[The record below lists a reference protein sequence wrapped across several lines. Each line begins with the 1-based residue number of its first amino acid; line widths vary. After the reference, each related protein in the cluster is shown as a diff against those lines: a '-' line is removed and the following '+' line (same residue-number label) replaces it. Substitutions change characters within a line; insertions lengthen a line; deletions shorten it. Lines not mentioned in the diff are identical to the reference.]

1 MFLRFIKA
9 QNGKTM
15 KLAQA
20 LITRANYNMRINEL
34 RNRMRL
40 NARVQEGETPAED
53 VRALLAEVD
62 QLSTELE
69 DLIRKI
75 NRTNN
80 ETEFESGVSLADALA
95 TRDVLRLR
103 QNIYREIAEAGANNQ
118 QRYYSQI
125 KFTRAVDVAAIHR
138 TADQI
143 AVEYRELD
151 TRIQELNWNT
161 DLIE

>member
-1 MFLRFIKA
+1 
-9 QNGKTM
+9 M

-20 LITRANYNMRINEL
+20 LITRANLNTRINEL

-53 VRALLAEVD
+53 VTALLAEVD
-62 QLSTELE
+62 QLATELE
-69 DLIRKI
+69 ELIQKI

-80 ETEFESGVSLADALA
+80 ETEFESGVSLTEALA

-103 QNIYREIAEAGANNQ
+103 QNIYREIADAGMNTQ

-125 KFTRAVDVAAIHR
+125 KFTRAVDVAEIHR

-143 AVEYRELD
+143 AVEYRDLD
-151 TRIQELNWNT
+151 TRIQELNWTT